1 MSSYAVIPGVPLE
14 ELEETMNPAPEPVKA
29 PDEPK
34 PKRRPAAANDGK
46 DS

>member
-14 ELEETMNPAPEPVKA
+14 VLEETMNPAPAPVKA

-34 PKRRPAAANDGK
+34 PQRRTAAANDGK